1 METMN
6 KNTLEWAIQICLFK
20 ASQEQNSMLIGTTKQ
35 QSKVIFKRFN
45 SEGMKLLKIIEAQP
59 NTDLLEEITEII
71 ENAVNEI
78 RKKY

>member
-1 METMN
+1 
-6 KNTLEWAIQICLFK
+6 
-20 ASQEQNSMLIGTTKQ
+20 MLIGTTKQ

-45 SEGMKLLKIIEAQP
+45 QEGMKLLKIIEAQP